1 MVARD
6 TFASHCLSPHVLQDC
21 PDSDSVVASETS
33 RAIVAGESRDDRARS
48 RRKVTM
54 KGAKGKR
61 DRSLRPRSYRRF
73 LYLPR
78 PKHRGRTSHR
88 IAGKE
93 KGRPE
98 NNCDAFFLDRSL
110 PNRMQ
115 LFRQTREEPSHNTIA
130 QAMLRRSRAMQN
142 KTNP

>member
-33 RAIVAGESRDDRARS
+33 RAIVAGESRDDRART
-48 RRKVTM
+48 RRKVTT

-61 DRSLRPRSYRRF
+61 DRSLRPRSYPRI

-78 PKHRGRTSHR
+78 PKTPRSHIASHR
-88 IAGKE
+88 RKRERATRKQL
-93 KGRPE
+93 R
-98 NNCDAFFLDRSL
+98 CLFLDRSL